1 MAAKVIKICGV
12 DVRVLDSC
20 PPDTAQFLAFNVPGE
35 VSGAAL
41 YSWATMKC
49 CAIAGV
55 FGAGI
60 LKLTGSQ
67 FDVDGQYF
75 NDSLI
80 NDLLVFYNGTEQFID
95 DPTDWDYILNVAQ
108 TKVIGIKIKI
118 GFNIDDQFVVFPNP
132 NCGSNVPDP
141 APDFV
146 AKPTLIPFDNIT
158 QYLLLWG
165 SAFILKYGLA
175 PNIDVY
181 IYDPMGNL
189 VRNSTVPVVA
199 DDRANPTQFLI
210 DMGGTASGVIIIG
223 G

>member
-12 DVRVLDSC
+12 EVRVLDTC

-41 YSWATMKC
+41 YSWQTMKC
-49 CAIAGV
+49 CAIAGT

-60 LKLTGSQ
+60 LMLTGAD
-67 FDVDGQYF
+67 FDVNNEYF

-80 NDLLVFYNGTEQFID
+80 NSLRLFYNGTEQFLE
-95 DPTDWDYILNVAQ
+95 DPADWDYILNVAQ
-108 TKVIGIKIKI
+108 TKVIGIKLKI
-118 GFNIDDQFVVFPNP
+118 GYNIGDQFVVFPNP
-132 NCGSNVPDP
+132 NCGTAVADP
-141 APDFV
+141 VPDFV
-146 AKPTLIPFDNIT
+146 AKPELIQFDDVDE
-158 QYLLLWG
+158 YLLLWG

-181 IYDPMGNL
+181 IYDPDGNL
-189 VRNSTVPVVA
+189 TRNQTVSIVA

-210 DMGGTASGVIIIG
+210 TMGGTASGVIIIG